1 MDLNVWNELMNKI
14 AEHVILW
21 GGALTALFIG
31 LKRMYKVAKN
41 IDNLVTYTEERKV
54 TDNKIATDLADHMK
68 AVKEYNDK
76 RDKVMS
82 SLTSDIKEITREIR
96 PNGGSSMKDQLTS
109 IARDVAVL
117 QQWKRDIES

>member
-1 MDLNVWNELMNKI
+1 MNKI